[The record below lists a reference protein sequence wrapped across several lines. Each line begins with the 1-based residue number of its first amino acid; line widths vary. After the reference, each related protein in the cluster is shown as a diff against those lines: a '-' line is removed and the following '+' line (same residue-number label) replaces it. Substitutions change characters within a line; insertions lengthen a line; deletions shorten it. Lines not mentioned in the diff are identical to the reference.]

1 MQATNA
7 DPQDDEGAPLAI
19 DLLDEARDT
28 AVELAKRHGVST
40 GDVVARALG
49 LLWLLDTEARNGGR
63 VVVEDKSGELHP
75 ININLRPGDA
85 GANADQG
92 R

>member
-1 MQATNA
+1 MAEDA
-7 DPQDDEGAPLAI
+7 ALRDDQESPLAI
-19 DLLDEARDT
+19 DLLDDAKDT
-28 AVELAKRHGVST
+28 AVELARLNGVSE

-49 LLWLLDTEARNGGR
+49 LLWLLDNEKRKGGR
-63 VVVEDKSGELHP
+63 VLVEDQHGELHP

-85 GANADQG
+85 GASANQG